1 MARASWEGFRK
12 HAPERR
18 PFLLTRSGHAGVQRY
33 AWTWT
38 GDVEST
44 WEGLRTT
51 LRALLGLS
59 LSGVYFVGSD
69 IGGFSGNPS
78 PELYL
83 RWFQMAALTPFFRL
97 HAARWTKRRE
107 PWRFG
112 EEVLEGVRR
121 AMALRESLLPYLY
134 TLAHRASREGKPLL
148 RPLFLEGGP
157 TRRRPSSW
165 GRPSWWPPS
174 WRRGRG
180 PRRCP
185 CPRAAGTPGGGP
197 GPPGPHL
204 GAASRPLDRIPSW
217 CGPGPSF
224 PSWRR
229 AAWPS
234 TSTRGRRGRRA
245 ASTGTRGR
253 GKALIGWTA
262 SASSRPRGLPPPLA
276 GERGAPLA
284 VGKGAA

>member
-165 GRPSWWPPS
+165 GRPLLVAPVLEEGARAKEVPLPKGGWYPWGRTGPSRAPP
-174 WRRGRG
+174 GRG
-180 PRRCP
+180 FPP
-185 CPRAAGTPGGGP
+185 PGPDPPPGAGRDRPSPPGGGRP
-197 GPPGPHL
+197 GPPPLPGGGGGGGPPLL
-204 GAASRPLDRIPSW
+204 GRGGGGRPL
-217 CGPGPSF
+217 
-224 PSWRR
+224 
-229 AAWPS
+229 
-234 TSTRGRRGRRA
+234 
-245 ASTGTRGR
+245 
-253 GKALIGWTA
+253 
-262 SASSRPRGLPPPLA
+262 
-276 GERGAPLA
+276 
-284 VGKGAA
+284 

>member
-1 MARASWEGFRK
+1 MYKRQLEGQGGDHRLAHNLYGLLMARASWEGFRK

-157 TRRRPSSW
+157 YTEEAFLLGEALLVAPVLEEGARAKEVPLPKGGWYPW
-165 GRPSWWPPS
+165 GEDRALQ
-174 WRRGRG
+174 G
-180 PRRCP
+180 P
-185 CPRAAGTPGGGP
+185 T
-197 GPPGPHL
+197 
-204 GAASRPLDRIPSW
+204 W
-217 CGPGPSF
+217 
-224 PSWRR
+224 
-229 AAWPS
+229 
-234 TSTRGRRGRRA
+234 
-245 ASTGTRGR
+245 
-253 GKALIGWTA
+253 ALSLIHI
-262 SASSRPRGLPPPLA
+262 
-276 GERGAPLA
+276 
-284 VGKGAA
+284 